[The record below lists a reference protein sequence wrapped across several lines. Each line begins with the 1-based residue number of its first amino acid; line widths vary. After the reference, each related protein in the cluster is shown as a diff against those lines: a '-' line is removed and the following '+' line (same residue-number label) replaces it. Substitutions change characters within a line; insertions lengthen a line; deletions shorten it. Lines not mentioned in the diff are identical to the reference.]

1 MADQDLEVRRACDLE
16 RYRRRTAERRA
27 QGLCL
32 KCGKQPPAPGRSQC
46 EPCAAKKRPAD
57 RARHHRRTAERIAQG
72 LCPKCGKQPP
82 AAELGVCAPCA
93 EKKRIAGRARD
104 ARLRAAGKPR
114 RDHEQARAYE
124 RQRRCRQAAERLA
137 AGLCPNCGKQ
147 PPAADA
153 SLCEPCSE
161 KRREAERARYATG
174 KAAGKLYGGRDPEQ
188 RRKLA
193 REKSRR
199 RLRERLEAGLCTRC
213 GHRPP
218 AADGTTC
225 EPCREARQAAK
236 RERYAARRAAG
247 LCARCG
253 ERTFGG
259 DARCGPCAVLEN
271 ARRSPTHKNAAARR
285 LYARRRAQGLCTEC
299 AKPSQGAARCPP
311 CTKTSYE
318 RSQYVR
324 GIPVW
329 DPQFTVIELATGEDY
344 GTYDSEAEV
353 AACLAFA
360 KLSWEQVEV
369 ISNIS
374 PMALMTSW

>member
-16 RYRRRTAERRA
+16 RYRLRTAERRA
-27 QGLCL
+27 QGLCP

-57 RARHHRRTAERIAQG
+57 RARHHRRTVERIAQG

-137 AGLCPNCGKQ
+137 AGLCPNCGEQ

-174 KAAGKLYGGRDPEQ
+174 KAAGKLYGGRDPERAESWPA
-188 RRKLA
+188 RRAGDACANASKRA
-193 REKSRR
+193 CAPAAGTGRR
-199 RLRERLEAGLCTRC
+199 PRRALRPVRRAGERSQVAHTQERR
-213 GHRPP
+213 RPP
-218 AADGTTC
+218 ALRPPAR
-225 EPCREARQAAK
+225 PRPLHRMRQAF
-236 RERYAARRAAG
+236 ARRGPVSAVHEDVLRALAIRPRHPRLGPAVHRDRAG
-247 LCARCG
+247 HGR
-253 ERTFGG
+253 
-259 DARCGPCAVLEN
+259 
-271 ARRSPTHKNAAARR
+271 
-285 LYARRRAQGLCTEC
+285 GL
-299 AKPSQGAARCPP
+299 R
-311 CTKTSYE
+311 
-318 RSQYVR
+318 
-324 GIPVW
+324 
-329 DPQFTVIELATGEDY
+329 DL
-344 GTYDSEAEV
+344 
-353 AACLAFA
+353 
-360 KLSWEQVEV
+360 
-369 ISNIS
+369 
-374 PMALMTSW
+374 